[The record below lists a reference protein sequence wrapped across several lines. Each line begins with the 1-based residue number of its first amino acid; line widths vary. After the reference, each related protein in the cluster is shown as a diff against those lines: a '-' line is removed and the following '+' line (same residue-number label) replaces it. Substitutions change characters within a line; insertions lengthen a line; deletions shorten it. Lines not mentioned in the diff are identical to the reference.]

1 MSLMW
6 RADVFP
12 SIILV
17 RTRRD
22 TNGMYQQISVVYS
35 RVQRMRVVE
44 VKHISKS
51 FCNTHLV
58 ENVSFDVQKGDI

>member
-17 RTRRD
+17 RTRCD

-35 RVQRMRVVE
+35 REQRMRVVE

-51 FCNTHLV
+51 FSNTHLV